1 LRADLYPTA
10 AKVQKQFKYA
20 NNRKVPYVVLLGE
33 KELEEGSFLVRNMA
47 DGKQK
52 SYPIKN
58 PALFAETL

>member
-1 LRADLYPTA
+1 
-10 AKVQKQFKYA
+10 
-20 NNRKVPYVVLLGE
+20 VPYVVLLGE